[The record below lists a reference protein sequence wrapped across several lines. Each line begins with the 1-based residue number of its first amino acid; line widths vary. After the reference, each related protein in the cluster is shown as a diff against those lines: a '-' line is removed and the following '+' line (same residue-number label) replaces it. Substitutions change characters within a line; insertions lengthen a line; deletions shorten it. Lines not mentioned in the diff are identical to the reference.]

1 MEIIKRTGITR
12 IMYAALNS
20 YRGLRHNFIHET
32 AIRQEIITAIIMI
45 PTACW
50 LDVSTSERLL
60 MICSVLLVIIVELL
74 NTAIEATVDRI
85 SLDYHELS
93 GLAKDTGSA
102 AVFFSLLLCAI
113 VWLAIGIPLLD
124 LSRLSM
130 L

>member
-1 MEIIKRTGITR
+1 MEIIKRTGISR
-12 IMYAALNS
+12 ILYAGLNT
-20 YRGLRHNFIHET
+20 YNGLRHNFIHEA
-32 AIRQEIITAIIMI
+32 AIRQEIIAATIMI
-45 PTACW
+45 PFACW

-85 SLDYHELS
+85 GLDFHELS

-102 AVFFSLLLCAI
+102 AVFFSLLLCSI
-113 VWLAIGIPLLD
+113 VWLVIGIPLID
-124 LSRLSM
+124 LQTLSM

>member
-1 MEIIKRTGITR
+1 MKIIKRTGINR
-12 IMYAALNS
+12 IIYAGLNS
-20 YRGLRHNFIHET
+20 YTGLRHNFIHEA
-32 AIRQEIITAIIMI
+32 AIRQVIIAAMIMI
-45 PTACW
+45 PLACW

-102 AVFFSLLLCAI
+102 AVFFSLLLCSI
-113 VWLAIGIPLLD
+113 VWLVVGLSVID
-124 LSRLSM
+124 L
-130 L
+130 